1 MHETGVCRH
10 IVDTVERYA
19 LDGHAKRVAK
29 VNLEL
34 GEVHDIVP
42 EILAGA
48 FEWMCRGTVV
58 EGCELVIERVPFTV
72 RCQCCG
78 EVYRLDYL
86 DEATWGCA
94 ACGKRDYRLHTG
106 REFSIK
112 SIEVEGYAAGEADKS
127 AERLAALEEA
137 RSRRVSP
144 ASLAVAGRC
153 PAA

>member
-19 LDGHAKRVAK
+19 LEGHAKRVTK

-48 FEWMCRGTVV
+48 FEWMCCSTVA
-58 EGCELVIERVPFTV
+58 EGCELVIECVPFTV
-72 RCQCCG
+72 RCRCCG
-78 EVYRLDYL
+78 KVYRLDYL
-86 DEATWGCA
+86 DEATWGCP
-94 ACGKRDYRLHTG
+94 ACGQRDYQLHTG

-112 SIEVEGYAAGEADKS
+112 SIEVEGYAAGEKDKS

>member
-19 LDGHAKRVAK
+19 LEGHAKRVTK
-29 VNLEL
+29 VNLEF
-34 GEVHDIVP
+34 GEV
-42 EILAGA
+42 
-48 FEWMCRGTVV
+48 
-58 EGCELVIERVPFTV
+58 VIERVPFTV
-72 RCQCCG
+72 RCRCCG
-78 EVYRLDYL
+78 KVYRLDYL
-86 DEATWGCA
+86 DEATWGCL
-94 ACGKRDYRLHTG
+94 ACGQRDYQLHTG

-112 SIEVEGYAAGEADKS
+112 SIEVEGYAAGEKDKS